1 MAFCTAA
8 DVETFALIDFSS
20 ELENHLTNELIPL
33 VEDAIREYVG
43 YTVDYG
49 TYTETFSGNQTRE
62 YFLDERP
69 VNSVTSVVEDG
80 TTLTY
85 GNQEDFLWYSNGR
98 IRRIGSRWSFA
109 YPDNVTVTYT
119 AGYDTG
125 GGVGPSLPRAF
136 RVVASRA
143 SARLLE
149 SALVLSAQQEPNEI
163 VAQDPS
169 QNQVGNFTATDSEA
183 VGDYQINYVGNIGM
197 NSIAVLSGADLNM
210 LGQYKKTFF
219 L

>member
-8 DVETFALIDFSS
+8 DVETFALIDFHSD
-20 ELENHLTNELIPL
+20 LESHLTNELIPV

-69 VNSVTSVVEDG
+69 VFGVTSVVEDG
-80 TTLTY
+80 TTLEY
-85 GNQEDFLWYSNGR
+85 GNQKDFLWYSNGR

-109 YPDNVTVTYT
+109 YPDNITVNYT
-119 AGYDTG
+119 AGYNTG
-125 GGVGPSLPRAF
+125 GGTGPALPNNF
-136 RVVASRA
+136 RVVTARA

-149 SALVLSAQQEPNEI
+149 SALVLSAQQEPSEI
-163 VAQDPS
+163 VAQKPS
-169 QNQVGNFTATDSEA
+169 ADQVSNFIATDSES
-183 VGDYQINYVGNIGM
+183 VGDYQINYVGNLAM
-197 NSIAVLSGADLNM
+197 NSVTILSGSDLAM
-210 LGQYKKTFF
+210 LGQYRKSFF
-219 L
+219 I

>member
-8 DVETFALIDFSS
+8 DVETFALIDFHSD
-20 ELENHLTNELIPL
+20 LESHLTNELIPI

-43 YTVDYG
+43 YDVDYN
-49 TYTETFSGNQTRE
+49 TYTETFSGNQTKE
-62 YFLDERP
+62 YFLDQRP
-69 VNSVTSVVEDG
+69 VISVTSVVEDG

-109 YPDNVTVTYT
+109 YPDNITVSYT

-125 GGVGPSLPRAF
+125 GGYGLALPRAF
-136 RVVASRA
+136 RVVAARA
-143 SARLLE
+143 AARLLE
-149 SALVLSAQQEPNEI
+149 SALVLSSQQEPNEI
-163 VAQDPS
+163 VAQKPS
-169 QNQVGNFTATDSEA
+169 ASQVGNFTATDSES

-197 NSIAVLSGADLNM
+197 NSIAVLSGADINM
-210 LGQYKKTFF
+210 LGQYKKSFF
-219 L
+219 I

>member
-20 ELENHLTNELIPL
+20 DLENHLTNELIPL

-69 VNSVTSVVEDG
+69 VNAVTSVVEDG

-109 YPDNVTVTYT
+109 YPDNITVTYT

-125 GGVGPSLPRAF
+125 GGYGLPLPNNF
-136 RVVASRA
+136 RVVAARA
-143 SARLLE
+143 SARMLE
-149 SALVLSAQQEPNEI
+149 SALVLSAQQEPSEI

-169 QNQVGNFTATDSEA
+169 QNQVSNFIATDSEQ
-183 VGDYQINYVGNIGM
+183 VGDYSINYVGNIAM
-197 NSIAVLSGADLNM
+197 NSVSVLSGSDLAM
-210 LGQYKKTFF
+210 LGQYRKTFF
-219 L
+219 V